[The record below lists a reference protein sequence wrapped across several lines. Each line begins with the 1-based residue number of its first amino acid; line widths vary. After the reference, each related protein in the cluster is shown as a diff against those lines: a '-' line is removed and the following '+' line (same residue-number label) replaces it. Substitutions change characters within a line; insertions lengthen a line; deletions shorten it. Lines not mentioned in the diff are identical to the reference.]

1 MELLSYLVCISL
13 AIIFFFSLSHFTKKN
28 KVLRNVPLVGMLPD
42 LILSFHNFHDKIFE
56 VLEEKK
62 GTFLLKSAWIG
73 QMNMLFTSDP
83 ANVHYIMSTNFS
95 NYVKGPEWR
104 KRFDIFGDK
113 SIFNADLDEWKN
125 QRKFFRAFL
134 SHQELHQHVTKIIP
148 NIIDKGLIP
157 FLEHVSEQGSVVN
170 LQDLFTRYAFDFA
183 SSITTGSNP
192 NSLMYNG
199 LEENRFVKALDVA
212 CETIFVRHI
221 IPEIIWKMQRWIGIG
236 KEREFKESWGI
247 IDRFCAKHISIKRDQ
262 LSNSTTTKE
271 DQEGFNALTYLTGHE
286 ICGPTPPPNVLRDN
300 IAGLIFAAEDTTSTA
315 LSWFFW
321 QLSKYPFSEIKIRE
335 ELRKHFPQKEVKIWQ
350 PCNLDQL
357 NKLVYLHA
365 AICEAMRLFPPVPY
379 ESRTPFQPDTLPSG
393 HQVDQNT
400 NTVISAYA
408 MGRMVSIWGEDCDE
422 FKPER
427 WITKDGGIKHEP
439 SHKFFAFIA
448 GPRICPGK
456 EIGFTLMKAI
466 ITTIIYNYDIQVV
479 ESHPVIPNL
488 SIVLRMK
495 HGLMARI
502 KNKWA

>member
-1 MELLSYLVCISL
+1 
-13 AIIFFFSLSHFTKKN
+13 
-28 KVLRNVPLVGMLPD
+28 MLPD
-42 LILSFHNFHDKIFE
+42 LILSFHNFHDKIVE
-56 VLEEKK
+56 VLEENK
-62 GTFLLKSAWIG
+62 GTILLKSPWLT
-73 QMNMLFTSDP
+73 QMNLLYTSDP
-83 ANVHYIMSTNFS
+83 ANVHYVMSANFS

-104 KRFDIFGDK
+104 KRFDIFEELK
-113 SIFNADLDEWKN
+113 KN
-125 QRKFFRAFL
+125 Y
-134 SHQELHQHVTKIIP
+134 
-148 NIIDKGLIP
+148 KGLIP
-157 FLEHVSEQGSVVN
+157 FLELVSEQGSVVN

-183 SSITTGSNP
+183 SSQGNP
-192 NSLMYNG
+192 NSLMRNG
-199 LEENRFVKALDVA
+199 LEENRFLKALDVA
-212 CETIFVRHI
+212 CETIFVRHF
-221 IPEIIWKMQRWIGIG
+221 IPEIIWKMQRWLGIG

-247 IDRFCAKHISIKRDQ
+247 IDRFCAKHISISRKQ
-262 LSNSTTTKE
+262 LISNSTTTNE
-271 DQEGFNALTYLTGHE
+271 DLRSYSSLL
-286 ICGPTPPPNVLRDN
+286 VLLATLKN
-300 IAGLIFAAEDTTSTA
+300 
-315 LSWFFW
+315 
-321 QLSKYPFSEIKIRE
+321 PFSEIKIRE

-379 ESRTPFQPDTLPSG
+379 ESRTSLQPDTLPSG

-400 NTVISAYA
+400 NTVICAYA
-408 MGRMVSIWGEDCDE
+408 MGRMASIWGEDCGE

-466 ITTIIYNYDIQVV
+466 ITTIIYNYDVQVV